1 MYLFKSVL
9 SRYIP
14 RSGIV
19 RSYGTSVF
27 CFLMNLHTVF
37 HSVSCTNLR
46 SGLDIYIYIYK
57 TLSYLS
63 HSRFSKKQSV
73 GSLMSL
79 LQGSSPRR
87 ICLHSTRQVKCRK
100 NLKTLECAGK
110 MFSTELCW
118 INLSMSVST
127 GLRLPQW

>member
-1 MYLFKSVL
+1 MYLFKLVL

-37 HSVSCTNLR
+37 HSVSCTNLC
-46 SGLDIYIYIYK
+46 SGLDIYICIYNSK
-57 TLSYLS
+57 LLVT
-63 HSRFSKKQSV
+63 HRFSKKQSV
-73 GSLMSL
+73 GSLLSL

-87 ICLHSTRQVKCRK
+87 ICLHSTRQFKCRK
-100 NLKTLECAGK
+100 NLKTLEWAGK